1 MPPIKSDGLEPLD
14 VITAVVPH
22 GRGNEVARAAVEAGA
37 QAVTIFHGR
46 GTGVREKLKFLGVAI
61 HPEKE
66 VLFTVVPAG
75 ITERVFDAV
84 FKAGRIGEPG
94 MGFLFVQEV
103 KRASGWLSGD
113 LKTVT

>member
-1 MPPIKSDGLEPLD
+1 MSLHESPKNLE
-14 VITAVVPH
+14 VITAVVPY
-22 GRGNEVARAAVEAGA
+22 GRGNAVAKAAVEAGA

-66 VLFTVVPAG
+66 ILFTVVPAD
-75 ITERVFDAV
+75 ITDRVFEAV

-94 MGFLFVQEV
+94 MGFVFVQEV
-103 KRASGWLSGD
+103 RRASGWLSED
-113 LKTVT
+113 LKSVT

>member
-1 MPPIKSDGLEPLD
+1 MPPKKTAKPESLE

-22 GRGNEVARAAVEAGA
+22 GRGNDVARAAVEAGA
-37 QAVTIFHGR
+37 QAVTIYHGR

-66 VLFTVVPAG
+66 VLFTVVPSRLTDA
-75 ITERVFDAV
+75 VFDAV

-94 MGFLFVQEV
+94 MGFVFVQEV
-103 KRASGWLSGD
+103 KRASGWLSKD

>member
-1 MPPIKSDGLEPLD
+1 MTSVEHGEKLNI
-14 VITAVVPH
+14 ITAVVSH
-22 GRGNEVARAAVEAGA
+22 GEGNAVAKAAVQAGA

-66 VLFTVVPAG
+66 ILFTVVPEHL
-75 ITERVFDAV
+75 TDRVFDAV

-94 MGFLFVQEV
+94 MGFVFVQEV
-103 KRASGWLSGD
+103 KRASGWLSED
-113 LKTVT
+113 LKSVT

>member
-1 MPPIKSDGLEPLD
+1 MPPKKTVKPEPLQ

-22 GRGNEVARAAVEAGA
+22 GRGNDVARAAVEAGA
-37 QAVTIFHGR
+37 QAVTITHGR
-46 GTGVREKLKFLGVAI
+46 GTGVRERLKFLGVAI

-75 ITERVFDAV
+75 IADRVFDAV

-94 MGFLFVQEV
+94 MGFIFVQEV
-103 KRASGWLSGD
+103 RRASGWLSKD